1 MKDTLFA
8 YIWQYSWRNQLVL
21 LAVTVLAFPLLYATL
36 ELPKLIINDAI
47 GAETETITVHGT
59 ELSQV
64 GYLALLCAGFLGAV
78 LAWGLVKMRINTM
91 KGILAERLLRRFRYQ
106 LFTRILRFPLPHFR
120 RTSQGELIAMV
131 TSEAEPL
138 GGIMGDAVAQPVF
151 QAGQMITIMSFLF
164 IQNVWLGLAAVA
176 LIPVQ
181 ATVIPILQRRI
192 NRLNKQRVQE
202 VRRLAERIGEN
213 VTGVEEIRAHG
224 GIRYALADF
233 SARLGRLFEIRYA
246 IYRQK
251 FFMKFLNN
259 FITQLTPFFF
269 FAIGGYLAIQGSL
282 TVGALVAA
290 LAAYKDLAAPWKE
303 LLNYYN
309 QLSDMSLRYRTI
321 VEQFAPPGMIDER
334 LFEGEPAEIPRLTGP
349 IELDRVTLREPDGT
363 AVLEDISLSI
373 PPGATVGIKSRSP
386 VERGALAQLLSRSV
400 MPAAGHIS
408 VGGHDLAGLEQA
420 VIAARIGVAG
430 PRPYLF
436 SGTINE
442 NLMMSLRRAP
452 RAEAAEDLKDA
463 LEEAARA
470 GNSTDPA
477 TGSWINPGLAGVTT
491 GDELKAWWFS
501 ITEAMG
507 TDQFLFQR
515 GLDAHAD
522 ADRWPDLAAQIVALR
537 PRIAERLR
545 EAGLEGAYHAFDK
558 DRFNPGLAAGGNILF
573 AAPSREIKMV
583 DMAEDARFL
592 PALRMHG
599 IEDDLLALGSDLLG
613 LLADT
618 FGTVG
623 TDHPLFRRLNID
635 EQTFSLLLKIEEKRR
650 MVGLEALPEAK
661 RAVIMTVPFC
671 LSAEQVGEAFPPALK
686 EKILEIRQTRC
697 PDLRAIAGNLFT
709 PLEPD
714 SYAPG
719 LTVLENAVFGKIA
732 LGSGVAREKLR
743 DTVAA
748 LLEEDGLKGA
758 IAALIGDV
766 ETVPGG
772 ANLPPIAHERIAFVR
787 AAIKRP
793 DVLVLDQALASH
805 DQEARARTRKRLR
818 DLMPE
823 ATLIFLEPEIRNRAA
838 YDYYAEIEDGRLV
851 SAPEP
856 AVSQLEPTAR
866 ADLETKLRALE
877 KASLFTGLDRD
888 QLRLLAFSAQW
899 FKAAPGEAIFQTGE
913 APDGAYL
920 LVKGTAELRW
930 SDATAGED
938 PVTVVE
944 PGRLIGDLSVIL
956 GTERNLDLIA
966 QTVVKGLRIGSEE
979 LMAVVSA
986 DPEVSTNLLRTVAGY
1001 LVEVSGRLHDVRLRL
1016 PGKTAPK
1023 QAAE

>member
-1 MKDTLFA
+1 MNDTLFA
-8 YIWQYSWRNQLVL
+8 FIWRYSWRRQLVL
-21 LAVTVLAFPLLYATL
+21 LAVTLLAFPLLYASL

-47 GAETETITVHGT
+47 GAASPTVAVQGY
-59 ELSQV
+59 EVSQV

-151 QAGQMITIMSFLF
+151 QAGQMLTIMAFLF
-164 IQNVWLGLAAVA
+164 VQNVWLGLAAIA

-181 ATVIPILQRRI
+181 ATVIPMLQRRI
-192 NRLNKQRVQE
+192 NLLNKARVQE

-213 VTGVEEIRAHG
+213 VAGVEEIRAHG

-290 LAAYKDLAAPWKE
+290 LAAYKDLSAPWKE
-303 LLNYYN
+303 LLAYYN
-309 QLSDMSLRYRTI
+309 QISDMSLRYRTI
-321 VEQFAPPGMIDER
+321 VEQFAPRGMVDER
-334 LFEGEPAEIPRLTGP
+334 LFGEEPAEIPRLAGP
-349 IELDRVTLREPDGT
+349 VELDRVTLREPDGA
-363 AVLEDISLSI
+363 AVLEDITLSI
-373 PPGATVGIKSRSP
+373 PAGATVGIKSRSA
-386 VERGALAQLLSRSV
+386 VERRALCQLLSRSV
-400 MPAAGHIS
+400 MPASGRITVA
-408 VGGHDLAGLEQA
+408 GHDLAGLPQA
-420 VIAARIGVAG
+420 AIAARIGVAG

-436 SGTINE
+436 SGTIKE
-442 NLMMSLRRAP
+442 NLMMALRRAP
-452 RAEAAEDLKDA
+452 NGEAAEDLREA
-463 LEEAARA
+463 LDEAARA

-477 TGSWINPGLAGVTT
+477 TGPWIDPKIAGVD
-491 GDELKAWWFS
+491 GPEALKAWWLS

-507 TDQFLFQR
+507 TDRYLFHR
-515 GLDAHAD
+515 GLDATAD
-522 ADRWPDLAAQIVALR
+522 PARWPDLARRIVALR
-537 PRIAERLR
+537 PAVAERLQA
-545 EAGLEGAYHAFDK
+545 AGLADAHHPFDK
-558 DRFNPGLAAGGNILF
+558 DRFNPGLAVGGNLLF
-573 AAPSREIKMV
+573 AVPAREIKLAE
-583 DMAEDARFL
+583 MAEDPRFL
-592 PALRMHG
+592 PALRFHG
-599 IEDDLLALGSDLLG
+599 IEGDLLALGGDLLG

-618 FGTVG
+618 FGGVG
-623 TDHPLFRRLNID
+623 PEHPLFKRLHID
-635 EQTFSLLLKIEEKRR
+635 EETFALLLKIEEKRR
-650 MVGLEALPEAK
+650 MVGLEALPEGK
-661 RAVIMTVPFC
+661 RALVTTLPFR
-671 LSAEQVGEAFPPALK
+671 LSAEQIGEAFPTALK
-686 EKILEIRQTRC
+686 DKILEIRRTRC
-697 PDLRAIAGNLFT
+697 PDLRAMAGDLFT
-709 PLEPD
+709 PLDPET
-714 SYAPG
+714 YAPG
-719 LTVLENAVFGKIA
+719 LTVLENAIFGKVA
-732 LGSGVAREKLR
+732 LGAAAARERLR
-743 DTVAA
+743 DEVAA
-748 LLEEDGLKGA
+748 LLEADGLKSTVAG
-758 IAALIGDV
+758 LIGDV
-766 ETVPGG
+766 ETAPGG
-772 ANLPPIAHERIAFVR
+772 ANLPPVAHERIAFVR

-805 DQEARARTRKRLR
+805 DQEARARTRARLR
-818 DLMPE
+818 DLLPE

-838 YDYYAEIEDGRLV
+838 YDIYAEIEDGRLV

-856 AVSQLEPTAR
+856 AVAELEPTAR
-866 ADLETKLRALE
+866 ADLETKLRALG
-877 KASLFTGLDRD
+877 KASLFAGLDRD
-888 QLRLLAFSAQW
+888 QLRLLAFASQW
-899 FKAAPGEAIFQTGE
+899 FKAGPGEAIFRTGE

-930 SDATAGED
+930 SDAAAGDD

-956 GTERNLDLIA
+956 GEPRRLDMVA
-966 QTVVKGLRIGSEE
+966 RTPVRGLRIGAEE
-979 LMAVVSA
+979 LMAVVAA
-986 DPEVSTNLLRTVAGY
+986 DPAVSTSLLRTVSGY
-1001 LVEVSGRLHDVRLRL
+1001 LVEVAGRLHDVRQRL
-1016 PGKTAPK
+1016 PGDTAPR